1 MDNDKN
7 LKITFCSGAGT
18 VTGANFLL
26 EGNEKKFL
34 IDCGLIQGEKFV
46 DDLNWAQF
54 PYDAS
59 SIDILFITHG
69 HIDHINGNK
78 YVFDTYGLLPEV
90 HQNDVYF
97 IEKHLSSA
105 TMYGLPA
112 QQSPMPET
120 YLKEGDVIEFGN
132 SKLQTIH
139 TPGHSPGSIT
149 FYNVEQKFMIA
160 GDVLF
165 YGSIGRTDLY
175 RGNHDELLHNISTKL
190 FTLPPETEVYCGHGS
205 PTQIGFEKQHNP
217 FF

>member
-1 MDNDKN
+1 MITICDFVFGPFQENSYVLYDETRECVIIDPGNNTASEDKKLSDFISENN
-7 LKITFCSGAGT
+7 LIVKR
-18 VTGANFLL
+18 
-26 EGNEKKFL
+26 L
-34 IDCGLIQGEKFV
+34 IL
-46 DDLNWAQF
+46 
-54 PYDAS
+54 
-59 SIDILFITHG
+59 THG

-165 YGSIGRTDLY
+165 YGSIGRTDLPM
-175 RGNHDELLHNISTKL
+175 GNMNDLISSIKNKL
-190 FTLPPETEVYCGHGS
+190 FNLGDDMKVYNGHGQS
-205 PTQIGFEKQHNP
+205 TTIGFEKLHNP
-217 FF
+217 FLV

>member
-1 MDNDKN
+1 MITICDFVFGPFQENTYVLYDETRECVIIDPGNNTASEDKKLSDFISENN
-7 LKITFCSGAGT
+7 LIVKR
-18 VTGANFLL
+18 
-26 EGNEKKFL
+26 L
-34 IDCGLIQGEKFV
+34 IL
-46 DDLNWAQF
+46 
-54 PYDAS
+54 
-59 SIDILFITHG
+59 THG

-78 YVFDTYGLLPEV
+78 YVFDTFGLLPEV

-105 TMYGLPA
+105 TIYGLPA
-112 QQSPMPET
+112 QQSPMPKT

-165 YGSIGRTDLY
+165 YGSIGRTDLPM
-175 RGNHDELLHNISTKL
+175 GNMDDLISSIKNKL
-190 FTLPPETEVYCGHGS
+190 FNLGDDMKVYNGHGQS
-205 PTQIGFEKQHNP
+205 TTIGFEKLHNP
-217 FF
+217 FLI

>member
-1 MDNDKN
+1 MITICDFVFGPFQENSYVLYDETRECVIIDPGNNTASEDKKLSDFISENN
-7 LKITFCSGAGT
+7 LIVKR
-18 VTGANFLL
+18 
-26 EGNEKKFL
+26 L
-34 IDCGLIQGEKFV
+34 IL
-46 DDLNWAQF
+46 
-54 PYDAS
+54 
-59 SIDILFITHG
+59 THG

-97 IEKHLSSA
+97 IEKHLASA

-139 TPGHSPGSIT
+139 TPGHSPGSLT
-149 FYNVEQKFMIA
+149 FYNKEEKFMIA

-165 YGSIGRTDLY
+165 YGSIGRTDLPM
-175 RGNHDELLHNISTKL
+175 GNMNDLISSIKNKL
-190 FTLPPETEVYCGHGS
+190 FNLGDDMKVYNGHGQS
-205 PTQIGFEKQHNP
+205 TTIGFEKLHNP
-217 FF
+217 FLV

>member
-1 MDNDKN
+1 MITICDFVFGPFQENSYVLYDETRECVIIDPGNNTASEDKKLSDFISENN
-7 LKITFCSGAGT
+7 LIVKR
-18 VTGANFLL
+18 
-26 EGNEKKFL
+26 L
-34 IDCGLIQGEKFV
+34 IL
-46 DDLNWAQF
+46 
-54 PYDAS
+54 
-59 SIDILFITHG
+59 THG

-90 HQNDVYF
+90 HQSDVYF

-112 QQSPMPET
+112 QQSPMPKT

-165 YGSIGRTDLY
+165 YGSIGRTDLPM
-175 RGNHDELLHNISTKL
+175 GNMDDLISSIKNKL
-190 FTLPPETEVYCGHGS
+190 FNLGDDMKVYNGHGQS
-205 PTQIGFEKQHNP
+205 TTIGFEKLHNP
-217 FF
+217 FLI

>member
-1 MDNDKN
+1 MITICSFVFGPFQENTYVLYDETKECVIIDPGNNTASEDKKLSDFISENN
-7 LKITFCSGAGT
+7 LIVKR
-18 VTGANFLL
+18 
-26 EGNEKKFL
+26 L
-34 IDCGLIQGEKFV
+34 IL
-46 DDLNWAQF
+46 
-54 PYDAS
+54 
-59 SIDILFITHG
+59 THG

-149 FYNVEQKFMIA
+149 FYNAEQKFMIA

-165 YGSIGRTDLY
+165 YGSIGRTDLPM
-175 RGNHDELLHNISTKL
+175 GNMDDLISSIKNKL
-190 FTLPPETEVYCGHGS
+190 FNLGDDMKVYNGHGQS
-205 PTQIGFEKQHNP
+205 TTIGFEKSHNP
-217 FF
+217 FLV

>member
-1 MDNDKN
+1 MITICDFVFGPFQENTYVLYDETRECVVIDPGNNTASEDKKLSDFISENN
-7 LKITFCSGAGT
+7 LIVKR
-18 VTGANFLL
+18 
-26 EGNEKKFL
+26 L
-34 IDCGLIQGEKFV
+34 IL
-46 DDLNWAQF
+46 
-54 PYDAS
+54 
-59 SIDILFITHG
+59 THG

-90 HQNDVYF
+90 HQSDVYF
-97 IEKHLSSA
+97 IEKHVASA

-112 QQSPMPET
+112 QQSPMPKT

-165 YGSIGRTDLY
+165 YGSIGRTDLPM
-175 RGNHDELLHNISTKL
+175 GNMNDLISSIKNKL
-190 FTLPPETEVYCGHGS
+190 FALGDEMKVYNGHGQS
-205 PTQIGFEKQHNP
+205 TTIGFEKLHNP
-217 FF
+217 FLI

>member
-1 MDNDKN
+1 MITICDFVFGPFQENTYVLYDETRECVVIDPGNNTASEDKKLSDFISENN
-7 LKITFCSGAGT
+7 LIVKR
-18 VTGANFLL
+18 
-26 EGNEKKFL
+26 L
-34 IDCGLIQGEKFV
+34 IL
-46 DDLNWAQF
+46 
-54 PYDAS
+54 
-59 SIDILFITHG
+59 THG

-90 HQNDVYF
+90 HQSDMYF
-97 IEKHLSSA
+97 IEKHVASA

-112 QQSPMPET
+112 QQSPMPKT

-165 YGSIGRTDLY
+165 YGSIGRTDLPM
-175 RGNHDELLHNISTKL
+175 GNMNDLISSIKNKL
-190 FTLPPETEVYCGHGS
+190 FALGDEMKVYNGHGQS
-205 PTQIGFEKQHNP
+205 TTIGFEKLHNP
-217 FF
+217 FLI